1 MPFGGYKQSGVGK
14 ELGMHALEH
23 NTALKSVFI
32 STE

>member
-1 MPFGGYKQSGVGK
+1 VGK

-23 NTALKSVFI
+23 NTELKSVFI